1 MNEWAFHDL
10 GHIRQIAELY
20 RAHAFYPL
28 LRTISKFLYCEAVTA
43 SGGVVVTLYTREGCH
58 LCDEAKAVMAPML
71 ARVGGTLREVDIDDD
86 AALRTKYNESVPV
99 IFVGEDFFARYRVDV
114 EKFEKALANVSR

>member
-1 MNEWAFHDL
+1 
-10 GHIRQIAELY
+10 
-20 RAHAFYPL
+20 
-28 LRTISKFLYCEAVTA
+28 VTA

-58 LCDEAKAVMAPML
+58 LCDEAKAVMAPIL

-114 EKFEKALANVSR
+114 DKFEKALANVSR